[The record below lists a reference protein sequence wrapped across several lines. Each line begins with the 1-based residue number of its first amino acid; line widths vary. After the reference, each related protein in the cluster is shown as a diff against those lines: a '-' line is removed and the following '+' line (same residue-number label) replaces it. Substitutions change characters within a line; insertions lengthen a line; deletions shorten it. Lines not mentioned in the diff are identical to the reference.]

1 MRKARQTRAFSILVR
16 TLTVRNELDGFP
28 VVELDREPFGFTEVA
43 RLELF
48 DELAVRRAGGP
59 SSSRQEH
66 RMTSNK

>member
-43 RLELF
+43 
-48 DELAVRRAGGP
+48 
-59 SSSRQEH
+59 
-66 RMTSNK
+66 